1 MSRYGPDFAFALRW
15 GRREW
20 RSGELRLLFAALV
33 VAVAAVTAVAFLGD
47 RVRLALV
54 QEAQRLIG
62 GDLVISSDTPWPE
75 TVIAEARQ
83 RGLQTVPV
91 QTFPSMVQ
99 AAEGVQLADI
109 KAVGSG
115 YPLRGQLGIRDENGH
130 TRSVDRS
137 PAPGEVWPDERLAA
151 ALGLQVGASVQV
163 GRRTLRVGAVLTQ
176 EPDRSFNL
184 FALAPRLLMHVDDL
198 ADSGLNGFGARVRHR
213 WLIAGA
219 EADAFK
225 RWLEPRLSRGQRLED
240 LENARPEIRSALDRA
255 QRFLGLASVLT
266 VILAAV
272 ATALTTRRYLQ
283 RHLDACAILRC
294 LGCTQADV
302 LRLHAWLFV
311 FIALAAAVLGSL
323 AGALAQTVLADGLSR
338 MAGFSLPAPGWTPML
353 WGGAVAAVL
362 LFGFAFPPLLQL
374 ARVPTLRVLRRELGA
389 PAPGLLGAYGLG
401 YAALAAL
408 VVLLAGD
415 LRLGALAAAGFT
427 GALLVFWGVAR
438 SAVAGLVRLRG
449 GGFGWRQGLASLGR
463 HQASAVL
470 QVVALAI
477 GLMALLLLAVT
488 RGQLLE
494 TWQNA
499 LPPDAPNRFAINIQ
513 PDQRQAVQD
522 WLAGQGI
529 AAELS
534 PMVRARL
541 LAIDGRPVSAASFPE
556 DERAQRLIE
565 REFNLSWRAELP
577 AGNRVSAGQWF
588 GKTASAEA
596 SVEAGLAKTLG
607 IALGDELQFTVA
619 GVEKRLRVTSLREL
633 EWGSMQV
640 NFFVIASPG
649 ALDDAPASYITSFHL
664 PAARISASTAL
675 VRAFPNLTLIDV
687 AALVDQFQ
695 AVMGQVAQAVQF
707 VFLFT
712 LAAGGLVLYTALLGA
727 FDERRH
733 EIALL
738 RALGARHRQLRQALL
753 VELAASGALAGL
765 IAGLGA
771 SLTGHLIARKVFEL
785 DLPLAPGVLLGALVA
800 GALLSTLIGWLALGR
815 LLETPPLQVLRQGG

>member
-151 ALGLQVGASVQV
+151 ALGVQVGASVQV
-163 GRRTLRVGAVLTQ
+163 GRRTLRVGAILTQ

-311 FIALAAAVLGSL
+311 FITLAAAVLGSL

-389 PAPGLLGAYGLG
+389 PVPGLLGAYGLG

-438 SAVAGLVRLRG
+438 GAVAGLVRLRG

-488 RGQLLE
+488 RGQLLD

-529 AAELS
+529 TAELS

-588 GKTASAEA
+588 GRTASAEA

-738 RALGARHRQLRQALL
+738 RALGARHLQLRQALL